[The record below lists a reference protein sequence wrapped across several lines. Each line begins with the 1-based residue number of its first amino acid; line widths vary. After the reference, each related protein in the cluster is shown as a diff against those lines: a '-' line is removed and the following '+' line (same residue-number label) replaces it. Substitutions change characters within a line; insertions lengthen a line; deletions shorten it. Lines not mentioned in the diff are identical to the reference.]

1 MTGPERVM
9 AALSGVLTDRP
20 PYGLVCGSLGA
31 RLAGYEPYE
40 GFGDPEL
47 YVKGQEAAAALLDPD
62 IVFTPFVLA
71 YEAVAYDGELAPQRG
86 AVYNLRRPPFRNLR
100 DAARALRAA
109 PTPLDAAGLRFML
122 EATKRLADAVAGSRM
137 VVAPIAS
144 PVDFPALLIGIEAWL
159 DALLFEPD
167 AASELAS
174 AAVEHFAA
182 LASAY
187 AAAGAQALASPVM
200 FVNPSILDE
209 RRVRELALPILA
221 EGFSRSPL
229 PIVFHH
235 GGNPLSRYLGL
246 FGGLPQVAGFVLG
259 ERDDYADA
267 RAAIG
272 AGPLLMATVP
282 GPTFAAFTPDTLRAR
297 LAALF
302 EKRGAD
308 PAWGFTNAGAELPAE
323 TPPELLA
330 FVRDFFR
337 GRA

>member
-9 AALSGVLTDRP
+9 AALAGVMTDRP

-31 RLAGYEPYE
+31 RLAGDEPE
-40 GFGDPEL
+40 RAFVDPEL
-47 YVKGQEAAAALLDPD
+47 YVRGQEAASALLDPD
-62 IVFTPFVLA
+62 IVFTPFALA
-71 YEAVAYDGELAPQRG
+71 YEAVAYGGELAPQRG
-86 AVYNLRRPPFRNLR
+86 AVLNLRRPPFK
-100 DAARALRAA
+100 AAREAAAALRAA
-109 PTPLDAAGLRFML
+109 ATPLGAPGIRFML
-122 EATKRLADAVAGSRM
+122 EATERLADSAAGSRM

-159 DALLFEPD
+159 DALLFDPD

-182 LASAY
+182 LAEAY
-187 AAAGAQALASPVM
+187 AAAGAHALASPVM

-209 RRVRELALPILA
+209 RRVRELALPILK
-221 EGFSRSPL
+221 EGFGRSPL

-235 GGNPLSRYLGL
+235 GGNPLGRYLGML
-246 FGGLPQVAGFVLG
+246 GGLPRVAGFVLG
-259 ERDDYADA
+259 ERDVYADA

-282 GPTFAAFTPDTLRAR
+282 GPAFAAFTPDTLRAR
-297 LAALF
+297 LASLSGL
-302 EKRGAD
+302 RGGD

-323 TPPELLA
+323 TAPELLS
-330 FVRDFFR
+330 VVGDFFR
-337 GRA
+337 GRP

>member
-31 RLAGYEPYE
+31 RLAGYEPE
-40 GFGDPEL
+40 EAFGDPEL

-71 YEAVAYDGELAPQRG
+71 FEAVAYGGELAPQRG
-86 AVYNLRRPPFRNLR
+86 AVYNLRRPPFKNAR

-109 PTPLDAAGLRFML
+109 PTPLDAAGIRLML

-144 PVDFPALLIGIEAWL
+144 PVDFPALLIGIESWL
-159 DALLFEPD
+159 DALLFDPD
-167 AASELAS
+167 AARELAS
-174 AAVEHFAA
+174 AGFDHFAA
-182 LASAY
+182 LAGAY

-209 RRVRELALPILA
+209 RRVRELALPILT
-221 EGFSRSPL
+221 EGFGRSPL

-259 ERDDYADA
+259 ERDVYAEA

-272 AGPLLMATVP
+272 AGPLLMATIP
-282 GPTFAAFTPDTLRAR
+282 GPAFAAFTPDTLRAR

-323 TPPELLA
+323 TPSELLA
-330 FVRDFFR
+330 SVRDFFH
-337 GRA
+337 GRP